1 MLLAY
6 KTVMFNTPFRQP
18 PLPKMPVGEKKEK
31 GRRRGRK
38 GKKKN
43 IGDGKREKKR
53 SEERRREGRRKEGRK
68 EGRNREGGREKKRG
82 RKGFAPPKVAASI
95 CLLRNFFLSKQV

>member
-6 KTVMFNTPFRQP
+6 KTAMFNTPFRQP
-18 PLPKMPVGEKKEK
+18 PRPKMPVGKKKEK

-53 SEERRREGRRKEGRK
+53 SEERRREGKVERR
-68 EGRNREGGREKKRG
+68 REGEEEKKSWETEE
-82 RKGFAPPKVAASI
+82 A
-95 CLLRNFFLSKQV
+95 LSSLSSRTAWST